1 MHTLKVTISEG
12 LNTLTI
18 EEIQTL
24 EGKLDIGLSVA
35 GFERIGTTKM
45 DEETTF
51 YYRKQ
56 LNGVE
61 PS

>member
-1 MHTLKVTISEG
+1 MRTLKVTISEG
-12 LNTLTI
+12 LNTLII

-24 EGKLDIGLSVA
+24 EGKLDIGLSIA
-35 GFERIGTTKM
+35 GYERVGTTKS
-45 DEETTF
+45 DNETVF

-56 LNGVE
+56 LNGIE